1 MIHFTIVHK
10 KMMKQ
15 MTSIFLGLGIL
26 LFVSCEDTLTIDPQ
40 EDYIVFGIFDVYCYG
55 EACVEFYKL
64 TDEALLES
72 NVDQFTIQNGFYPFV
87 DFYALSN
94 DKFDQVKDLG
104 DFVPSQLWD
113 EANTHIGQA
122 DVSDVGSLYFEIKKG
137 GEHRYW
143 VFENGD
149 FDMPEVYSVFMGKI
163 EEKISL
169 LRF

>member
-1 MIHFTIVHK
+1 MIRSTIMQNKVL
-10 KMMKQ
+10 KQ
-15 MTSIFLGLGIL
+15 MASIFLGLGIL

-64 TDEALLES
+64 TDEVLLES

-87 DFYALSN
+87 DFYALSS
-94 DKFDQVKDLG
+94 DKFNQVKDLG
-104 DFVPSQLWD
+104 DFVPSELWD

-122 DVSDVGSLYFEIKKG
+122 DVSDAGSLYFEIKKG
-137 GEHRYW
+137 SEHRYW

-149 FDMPEVYSVFMGKI
+149 FEMPEVYSVFMSKI
-163 EEKISL
+163 TEKTLL